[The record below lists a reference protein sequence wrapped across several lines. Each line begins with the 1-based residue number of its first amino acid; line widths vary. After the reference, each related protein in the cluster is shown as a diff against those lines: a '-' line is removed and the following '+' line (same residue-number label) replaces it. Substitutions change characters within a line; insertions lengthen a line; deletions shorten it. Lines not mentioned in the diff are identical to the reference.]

1 MYSLVHANVKFAP
14 ILCVGAGRDL
24 TAAALRGAAFL
35 AAVGAV
41 AAVVVVVFFGGMVE
55 SSLLGSELELLSSSL
70 SISPSDK
77 LLSEGGVR
85 NEIINLT

>member
-1 MYSLVHANVKFAP
+1 M
-14 ILCVGAGRDL
+14 CVGTGRDF
-24 TAAALRGAAFL
+24 TAAALRAGAFL
-35 AAVGAV
+35 AAVAVGAV

-55 SSLLGSELELLSSSL
+55 SLLSGSELELSSS
-70 SISPSDK
+70 SISPSDE